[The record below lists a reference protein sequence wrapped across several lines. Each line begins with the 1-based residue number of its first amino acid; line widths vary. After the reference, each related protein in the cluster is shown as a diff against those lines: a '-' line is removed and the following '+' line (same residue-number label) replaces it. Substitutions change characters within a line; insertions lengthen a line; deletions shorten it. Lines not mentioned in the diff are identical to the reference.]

1 MHPMTLE
8 ARLNAAVD
16 KWFDA
21 NKETCVT
28 PGIPGAKDSYMMQE
42 LKDALKHELDISE
55 RVHLDRTVPKP
66 RHLEFDTQ
74 ANTLVLSREGFGFR
88 L

>member
-8 ARLNAAVD
+8 ARLKAAVD
-16 KWFDA
+16 KWWDD
-21 NKETCVT
+21 NHGVDGVC
-28 PGIPGAKDSYMMQE
+28 GCKDSYMMQE

-66 RHLEFDTQ
+66 RHREFDTQ
-74 ANTLVLSREGFGFR
+74 ANTLVLSRGGFGFR